1 MVLNEKYL
9 LGNWKVFKK
18 GLLMDR
24 GCSKGFQK
32 WSKMM
37 THNKRVQ
44 YKIQRMK
51 YFSGE
56 TGFWFFFLEFF
67 WPVALGRF
75 QKNLFCVVSRKDFF
89 NKKCRGVIWL
99 KIKATSTRMLCGS
112 GLIHQWRT
120 AHLSA
125 QQKLAS
131 PPHTT
136 HPPTSPTKQVS
147 NHFTNFFIQKYLEY
161 YEG

>member
-1 MVLNEKYL
+1 MRSIY
-9 LGNWKVFKK
+9 
-18 GLLMDR
+18 
-24 GCSKGFQK
+24 S
-32 WSKMM
+32 
-37 THNKRVQ
+37 
-44 YKIQRMK
+44 
-51 YFSGE
+51 E
-56 TGFWFFFLEFF
+56 TGRCLKRDFWWIVGVPKDSKNEVKWWFIINVYNTKYNEWNIFLEKQGFDFFFLEFF

-75 QKNLFCVVSRKDFF
+75 QKILFCVVSRKDFF

-147 NHFTNFFIQKYLEY
+147 NHFTNLFIQKYLEY